1 MKTLDCKT
9 QDGVVFPDL
18 KLVELKLHGDARG
31 FFVERFREDAFAAA
45 GLPTIYKQDNHSRS
59 APNVLRGMHFQF
71 DKPQGKLVG
80 CVRGRIW
87 DAVVDVRPK
96 SPTYGKWYGAELSDT
111 NARLL
116 WVPAGF
122 AHGFCVLGDDVA
134 DVFYKVTEIY
144 NPDGERGI
152 AWNDLDFNIPWPLKN
167 PLVSA
172 RDSAQAS
179 FADYKKEP
187 KF

>member
-1 MKTLDCKT
+1 MQVTVCKT
-9 QDGVVFPDL
+9 PEGVVIPDL

-31 FFVERFREDAFAAA
+31 FFVERYREDAFAAA
-45 GLPTIYKQDNHSRS
+45 GLPSQFKQDNHSRS
-59 APNVLRGMHFQF
+59 ATNVLRGVHYQF

-87 DAVVDVRPK
+87 DVAIDIRPA
-96 SPTYGKWYGAELSDT
+96 SPTYGKSYGVELSDM

-116 WVPAGF
+116 WVPPGF

-134 DVFYKVTEIY
+134 DVFYKVTEVY
-144 NPDGERGI
+144 NPAGERGI
-152 AWNDLDFNIPWPLKN
+152 AWNDPEFAVEWPLSD

-172 RDSAQAS
+172 RDKEQPS
-179 FADYKKEP
+179 FAEYKKDP